1 MTFLDF
7 LNNHKVLFIS
17 VSLIVILIL
26 ILIFVFAIHPKIT
39 KKCVSD
45 CSRHGTC
52 NAGICACDTGDDCS
66 GGDMK

>member
-17 VSLIVILIL
+17 VSLIVIV

-52 NAGICACDTGDDCS
+52 YLCV
-66 GGDMK
+66 